1 METKSNMYGKR
12 KKAGKFA
19 NNKQSSSRNLL
30 STSPCSS
37 EWLAFLDPPPGI
49 TVNFEFLGICA
60 IIAGIS
66 FLTVAIRENIKNTY
80 CNIGALFTIPVKL
93 KFQVRCKTYIF
104 IQINQAGC

>member
-30 STSPCSS
+30 STSCSS
-37 EWLAFLDPPPGI
+37 ELLAFLDPPPGI

-80 CNIGALFTIPVKL
+80 CDIGTLFIIPVKL

-104 IQINQAGC
+104 IQFNQAGC